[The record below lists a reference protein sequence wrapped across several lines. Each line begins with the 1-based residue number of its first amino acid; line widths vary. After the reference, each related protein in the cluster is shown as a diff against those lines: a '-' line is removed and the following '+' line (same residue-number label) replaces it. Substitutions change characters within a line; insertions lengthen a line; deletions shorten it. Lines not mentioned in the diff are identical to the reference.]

1 MNTLEL
7 IAALLGALSVGLLVV
22 RNVWAFPI
30 GIAMVL
36 LYTVVFYQAKYYA
49 DMCLQVAYV
58 VMQIQGW
65 YEWTRGDRGVGD
77 KITVRR
83 LVPFQWVWLLL
94 AVGGGTAFIGLA
106 LQRFTDASLPWLD
119 AFTTSVSLVAQ
130 WCLNKKYLEN
140 WALWIF
146 VDIIYLYQ
154 YSYKALYFT
163 TALYAVFL
171 GLAIAGHVAWRKAV
185 PNYFLGK

>member
-30 GIAMVL
+30 GIVMVL

-58 VMQIQGW
+58 VMQAQGW
-65 YEWTRGDRGVGD
+65 YEWTRGNRDTDD
-77 KITVRR
+77 KIAVRR
-83 LVPFQWVWLLL
+83 LVPTQWIWVL
-94 AVGGGTAFIGLA
+94 AALGGGTASIGFA

-146 VDIIYLYQ
+146 VDVIYLYQ
-154 YSYKALYFT
+154 YSYKGLYYT

-171 GLAIAGHVAWRKAV
+171 GLAIAGFVAWRKA
-185 PNYFLGK
+185 LRMG